1 MRPLPRYAPLEN
13 VLLAM
18 VTEAVEESL
27 TSPDYRVMARVE
39 SARIKDREARSEA
52 KLTGQQIMVVDQSVF
67 DVDVRVARTLLDS
80 RGGIISGDIFEMT
93 VTITSDDVWKRLLS
107 DSLQATVTS
116 LLPRWSEEYPPAKG
130 K

>member
-18 VTEAVEESL
+18 VTEAVEEAL

-39 SARIKDREARSEA
+39 SARIRDREARSEA
-52 KLTGQQIMVVDQSVF
+52 KLTGRQIMVVDQGVF
-67 DVDVRVARTLLDS
+67 DVDVRVERTLLDS
-80 RGGIISGDIFEMT
+80 RGGIVSGDICEMT
-93 VTITSDDVWKRLLS
+93 VTITSDDVWKRLLA
-107 DSLQATVTS
+107 DSLQVTVND
-116 LLPRWSEEYPPAKG
+116 LLPRWAEEYHPAKG

>member
-18 VTEAVEESL
+18 VTEAVEEAL
-27 TSPDYRVMARVE
+27 TSPDYHVLARVE

-67 DVDVRVARTLLDS
+67 DVDIRVERTMLDT
-80 RGGIISGDIFEMT
+80 RGGIVERDMFEMT
-93 VTITSDDVWKRLLS
+93 VTITSEDVWKRLLS
-107 DSLQATVTS
+107 DSLQVTVKD
-116 LLPRWSEEYPPAKG
+116 LLPRWAEEYRPAG
-130 K
+130 KK

>member
-18 VTEAVEESL
+18 VTEAVEEAL

-52 KLTGQQIMVVDQSVF
+52 KLTGHRITVVDQSVF
-67 DVDVRVARTLLDS
+67 DVEVRVARTLLDS
-80 RGGIISGDIFEMT
+80 RGGIVSGDIFEMT
-93 VTITSDDVWKRLLS
+93 VTITSEDVWKRLLS
-107 DSLQATVTS
+107 DSLQATVND
-116 LLPRWSEEYPPAKG
+116 LLPRWAEEYRPTSG
-130 K
+130 S

>member
-18 VTEAVEESL
+18 VTEAVEEAL
-27 TSPDYRVMARVE
+27 TSPDYHVMARVE

-52 KLTGQQIMVVDQSVF
+52 KLTGRQIMVVDQGVF
-67 DVDVRVARTLLDS
+67 DVDVRVERTLLDA
-80 RGGIISGDIFEMT
+80 RGGIVSGDICEMT
-93 VTITSDDVWKRLLS
+93 VTITSDDVWKRLLA
-107 DSLQATVTS
+107 DSLQVTVND
-116 LLPRWSEEYPPAKG
+116 LLPRWAEEYHPAKS

>member
-18 VTEAVEESL
+18 VTEAVEEAL
-27 TSPDYRVMARVE
+27 TSPDYHVMARVE

-52 KLTGQQIMVVDQSVF
+52 KLTGRQIMVVDQGVF
-67 DVDVRVARTLLDS
+67 DVDVRVERTLLDA
-80 RGGIISGDIFEMT
+80 RGGIVSGDICEMT
-93 VTITSDDVWKRLLS
+93 VTITSDDVWKRLLA
-107 DSLQATVTS
+107 DSLQVTVND
-116 LLPRWSEEYPPAKG
+116 LLPRWAEEYHPAKG

>member
-18 VTEAVEESL
+18 VTEAVEEAL
-27 TSPDYRVMARVE
+27 TSPDYHVMARVE

-52 KLTGQQIMVVDQSVF
+52 KLTGRQIMVVDQGVF
-67 DVDVRVARTLLDS
+67 DVDVRVERTLLDA
-80 RGGIISGDIFEMT
+80 RGGIVSGDICEMT
-93 VTITSDDVWKRLLS
+93 VTITSDDVWKRLLA
-107 DSLQATVTS
+107 DSLQATVND
-116 LLPRWSEEYPPAKG
+116 LLPRWAEEYRPAKG

>member
-18 VTEAVEESL
+18 VTEAVEEAL
-27 TSPDYRVMARVE
+27 TSPDYHVMARVE

-52 KLTGQQIMVVDQSVF
+52 KLTGRQIMVVDQGVF
-67 DVDVRVARTLLDS
+67 DVDVRVERTLLDA
-80 RGGIISGDIFEMT
+80 RGGIVSGDICEMT
-93 VTITSDDVWKRLLS
+93 VTITSDDVWKRLLA
-107 DSLQATVTS
+107 DSLQATVND
-116 LLPRWSEEYPPAKG
+116 LLPRWAEEYHPAKG